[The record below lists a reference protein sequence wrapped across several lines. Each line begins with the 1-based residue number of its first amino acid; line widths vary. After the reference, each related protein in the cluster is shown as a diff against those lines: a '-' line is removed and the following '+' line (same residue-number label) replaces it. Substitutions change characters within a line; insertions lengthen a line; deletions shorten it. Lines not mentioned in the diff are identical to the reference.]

1 MKKVFTSLIA
11 GSCLLASSGLRANLN
26 LSNPYADNGVGGSL
40 GNGSTFF
47 IHKDQCERFVDDFEQ
62 RDCVH
67 RRLFPAV
74 ETNALNILQI

>member
-11 GSCLLASSGLRANLN
+11 GSCLLASSGVRADLN
-26 LSNPYADNGVGGSL
+26 LSNPYADNGVGFPL
-40 GNGSTFF
+40 GGGSTVS
-47 IHKDQCERFVDDFEQ
+47 IHRDHCERFIDDFEQ
-62 RDCVH
+62 RECVQ